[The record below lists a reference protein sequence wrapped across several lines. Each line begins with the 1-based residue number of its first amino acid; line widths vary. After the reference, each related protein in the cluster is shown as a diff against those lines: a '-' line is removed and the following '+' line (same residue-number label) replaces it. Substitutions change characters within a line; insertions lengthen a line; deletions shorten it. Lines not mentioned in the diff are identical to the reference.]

1 MRLSRGW
8 DGLKGADAAAEA
20 KQEISGNK
28 NDDADIQEQPES
40 ESMLNE
46 EARAS
51 LVIVLKY
58 RSRKPY
64 QMRQKKSSAKLR
76 RRSNKTSGPKAFEMK
91 SFLRKLS
98 YQ

>member
-64 QMRQKKSSAKLR
+64 QAFISDETEEELSETE
-76 RRSNKTSGPKAFEMK
+76 KTLK
-91 SFLRKLS
+91 
-98 YQ
+98 